1 MLLDATPTDSQ
12 RGYDH
17 AMEIPFS
24 LRGFDGTV
32 VVELRPNDDP
42 ATLGCAFPAYAQ
54 GLPVCTAVIKYA
66 GQGYDAVL
74 GWVQLVSST
83 DGESGEAGFD
93 PDPLGFYEDLATPY
107 CWLGIRPTLFD
118 APSRDHRQDMV
129 WVAHSFLCFS
139 PTLGTREVRA
149 VLGFSWGFDIRVG
162 HVRLR
167 PVQTLAPRSWD
178 GHIARLSAAYPTWR
192 FSQGFHTR

>member
-1 MLLDATPTDSQ
+1 
-12 RGYDH
+12 
-17 AMEIPFS
+17 MELPFS

-32 VVELRPNDDP
+32 AVELRPNDDP
-42 ATLGCAFPAYAQ
+42 ATLGCASPAGAV
-54 GLPVCTAVIKYA
+54 GLPVCTAVIGYA
-66 GQGYDAVL
+66 GQGYGAVL

-93 PDPLGFYEDLATPY
+93 PDPLGFYADLETPY
-107 CWLGIRPTLFD
+107 CWFGVRPTLFD

-149 VLGFSWGFDIRVG
+149 VLGFSWGFDIQAG
-162 HVRLR
+162 QVRLR
-167 PVQTLAPRSWD
+167 PVEALGAPSWD
-178 GHIARLSAAYPTWR
+178 GHRVRLSAAYPSWR
-192 FSQGFHTR
+192 FSPGFQTS